1 MITLEHKFSI
11 LPVKSW
17 KYCSSTQLNK
27 KIMHKCKVFCTNVK
41 QYKQFLNKREFA
53 EEGARHICRYG
64 YHFLQMKITAE

>member
-17 KYCSSTQLNK
+17 KYCSSAQLNK
-27 KIMHKCKVFCTNVK
+27 KIRMHKCKVFCTNVR
-41 QYKQFLNKREFA
+41 QFLNKGEFA
-53 EEGARHICRYG
+53 EGARHIFRYG